1 MVWEPPLNKALPTT
15 AESARRILVETLN
28 GDLGLQNA
36 FFTFRESGDM
46 NVLFPAGLGTA
57 R

>member
-15 AESARRILVETLN
+15 AESARRISVETLN

-36 FFTFRESGDM
+36 FFTFRESGYM

-57 R
+57 